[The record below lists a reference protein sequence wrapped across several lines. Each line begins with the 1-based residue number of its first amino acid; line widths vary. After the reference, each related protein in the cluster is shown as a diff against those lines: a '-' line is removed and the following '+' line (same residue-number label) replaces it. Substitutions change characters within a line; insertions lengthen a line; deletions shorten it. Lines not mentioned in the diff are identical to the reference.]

1 MDCRFLY
8 LFEMAAWSMWRI
20 SLVIWRDFRDL
31 KQMYN
36 VPRLGMRDESRG
48 GLRAEV
54 ITPHFIFTLGK
65 CASP

>member
-1 MDCRFLY
+1 M
-8 LFEMAAWSMWRI
+8 
-20 SLVIWRDFRDL
+20 IWRDFRDL